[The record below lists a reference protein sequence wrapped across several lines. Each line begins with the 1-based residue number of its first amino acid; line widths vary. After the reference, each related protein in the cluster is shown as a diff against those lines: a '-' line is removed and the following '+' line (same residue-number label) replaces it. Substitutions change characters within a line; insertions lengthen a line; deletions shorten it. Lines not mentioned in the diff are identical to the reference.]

1 MVFSS
6 SVFLFYFLPLFLICY
21 FALPF
26 KNLVLLVFSLYFYAW
41 GEGLYVLLMIA
52 SGLGNFA
59 IARWI
64 AANSGSR
71 ARAILA
77 LGVAL
82 NLSGLFVFK
91 YLGFFVASW
100 NEIFPVAGLR
110 APQFTYP
117 SAFRSSRSTPSH
129 TSSMSIAA
137 TSWPSA
143 ARSACSCTSRCFP
156 N

>member
-1 MVFSS
+1 MVRRRVVAPDASTFVVASSHRLSAQTTSHTVPHVKRLSGNPWSFRLRSFCLISCRSS
-6 SVFLFYFLPLFLICY
+6 SSATSL
-21 FALPF
+21 LPF

-77 LGVAL
+77 FGVAL

-91 YLGFFVASW
+91 YLGFCRVV
-100 NEIFPVAGLR
+100 E
-110 APQFTYP
+110 
-117 SAFRSSRSTPSH
+117 
-129 TSSMSIAA
+129 
-137 TSWPSA
+137 
-143 ARSACSCTSRCFP
+143 
-156 N
+156 